1 MNSCVRSNTNFW
13 GADIRDMRSK
23 NIEECAGRCMAEPQ
37 CKSVTFS
44 KSDKNCWLKHKV
56 EGDNGPRDDSTYS
69 SIRADCL
76 IGDDFGE
83 LLPLKNPFFVENQII
98 SLNVMCCHSYSE
110 CYTELAEIAWSF
122 LLSHQPTDR
131 SECLS

>member
-13 GADIRDMRSK
+13 GADIRDMRTK
-23 NIEECAGRCMAEPQ
+23 DIEECAGRCMAEPL

-44 KSDKNCWLKHKV
+44 KRDRNCWLKHKV
-56 EGDNGPRDDSTYS
+56 EGDNGPSDDSTYS

-83 LLPLKNPFFVENQII
+83 LLPLKNHFFHRKAN
-98 SLNVMCCHSYSE
+98 HFPK
-110 CYTELAEIAWSF
+110 CYV
-122 LLSHQPTDR
+122 LS
-131 SECLS
+131 